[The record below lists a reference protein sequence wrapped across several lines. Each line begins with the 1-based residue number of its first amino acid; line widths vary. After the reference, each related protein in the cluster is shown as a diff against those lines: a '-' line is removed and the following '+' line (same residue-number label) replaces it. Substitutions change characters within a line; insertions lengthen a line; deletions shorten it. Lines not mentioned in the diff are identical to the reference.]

1 MKAFLLVL
9 GLLLAGAAPVVRV
22 HAQILEDTVFTLGT
36 VTRDQ
41 SNRNWAYVVLQPTEP
56 GLLAQR
62 KLAVYV
68 KAGDATSAT
77 PFERQAILTLQTD
90 PAAIAALLQRAANL
104 GDDQAALNSRLS
116 NLFAALIP
124 SGTPT
129 LAERLSIV
137 IRGSLDKPQ
146 HYQKLVQLSR
156 FHPSVALCL
165 GFGHAEL
172 IGTGKYTFEV
182 RDFDLGANAD
192 RGVLGRVTV
201 EAGNPIILP
210 SPGQPF
216 EVKDPSGKG
225 HLNVKLRWPTSPEL
239 RRLSLLSYGFNV
251 YRVPKFVADANVALF
266 YSANPDRAQFLAQVK
281 TNPAIGRVTQLPVLA
296 SRNFDDS
303 APANVNSAYN
313 PTNKIAFVADD
324 GGLSGGTYV
333 FKDGQAFIYYVTAR
347 DLLGR
352 DGFVSRG
359 ALVTICDRMP
369 TDAPRL
375 PVVENHYVFTGV
387 GPKQHL
393 KVSWKPVKS
402 VGEDTGISGYY
413 VYRWTAP
420 SQIPQN
426 ENLPALHRV
435 SALIPHVGG
444 QPSYSFIDSGGDAPT
459 VPADLNRTFW
469 YTVRAVDL
477 SSCGGNFSANSAP
490 AFGVLRDRT
499 GPVAPNGGGP
509 LVLCCDPV
517 IEGRKAF
524 DVTPNENLDPDL
536 IHFDLVCTRR
546 DDGVAFADF
555 WFSLNGGASSN
566 YIGRATF
573 PENASEVVRRL
584 TYARRLFSENAAFTA
599 YARSGDSAGDVSSQA
614 LVRAGG
620 LVGRSIVRR
629 VEFEAATRC
638 ERVAALAGSAG
649 RKGCD
654 VHRPQPPKPVGDPA
668 SPAEE
673 GVLVTV
679 PLTPT
684 TTEFRLYRRVDFG
697 PLTLI
702 KQGQAKYNSVTNLAV
717 QIPDED
723 MPANASSLCYFGQL
737 FDEHGNGSPM
747 TQLGDCITVSQPTA
761 KPLLA
766 ALEPLG
772 GDAAPRMVIRWFCP
786 PAGLERFKVRV
797 AVLGENPPNNLGNVL
812 STNQT
817 GGLDLQPVNQNLPV
831 VLWKLVDY
839 GEYLTPLIGPNFG
852 DGAAFSVT
860 VPVVQGKRYYVK
872 VTGVVKGGGNGKTS
886 NTESFFWQPPPEEV
900 GPQVPWPQRPLPT
913 VVLHHP
919 EVAPVRLKLPD
930 FDGLAIKIGD
940 VRREDARDFKTEGGG
955 TFAMLKGLLKPE
967 PLVYTNGQGAS
978 LLPAVLYRFQVPST
992 GLPQVSGDLVQVSPL
1007 MSQIATVST
1016 NVSNLGVFTRI
1027 DDPFVRLTGLN
1038 QIPGSNNSSEFSL
1051 VLLDTTPVILGANYA
1066 YLLVRFDDMG
1076 EVVNVIP
1083 TTLVEVTP

>member
-1 MKAFLLVL
+1 MKAFLKFL
-9 GLLLAGAAPVVRV
+9 GLLLAIATQVVTV
-22 HAQILEDTVFTLGT
+22 QAQILEDTVFTLAT

-41 SNRNWAYVVLQPTEP
+41 TNRHWAYVVLQPTEP
-56 GLLAQR
+56 GLLAER

-68 KAGDATSAT
+68 KAGDPTSVT

-90 PAAIAALLQRAANL
+90 PAAIAALIQRASNL
-104 GDDQAALNSRLS
+104 GDDLESLNGRLS

-172 IGTGKYTFEV
+172 IGDGKHTFEV
-182 RDFDLGANAD
+182 RDFDLGSNAD

-201 EAGNPIILP
+201 EAGNPIVLP

-251 YRVPKFVADANVALF
+251 YRVPKFVADANAGLF
-266 YSANPDRAQFLAQVK
+266 YAVNPDRVQFLAQVK

-296 SRNFDDS
+296 NRNFDDS

-333 FKDGQAFIYYVTAR
+333 FKDGQAFVYYVTAR

-352 DGFVSRG
+352 DGFISRG

-375 PVVENHYVFTGV
+375 PVVENHYLFV
-387 GPKQHL
+387 GGAPKQHL
-393 KVSWKPVKS
+393 KVSWKPVIS
-402 VGEDTGISGYY
+402 PGEDTGISGYY

-426 ENLPALHRV
+426 ESLPALHRV
-435 SALIPHVGG
+435 SALIPHVNG
-444 QPSYSFIDSGGDAPT
+444 QLNYSFIDSGAGAPN
-459 VPADLNRTFW
+459 VPADVNKTFW

-499 GPVAPNGGGP
+499 GPVAPSGGGP
-509 LVLCCDPV
+509 LVLCCDPL

-524 DVTPNENLDPDL
+524 DVSANENLDPDL
-536 IHFDLVCTRR
+536 LHFDLVCTRR
-546 DDGVAFADF
+546 DDGISFVDF
-555 WFSLNGGASSN
+555 WFSINGGVSSN
-566 YIGRATF
+566 YVGRSTF
-573 PENASEVVRRL
+573 PESASVVVRRL
-584 TYARRLFSENAAFTA
+584 TYPRRLFTENASFYA
-599 YARSGDSAGDVSSQA
+599 YARSGDSEGDLSPQDS
-614 LVRAGG
+614 VRVGG
-620 LVGRSIVRR
+620 APQRANIRQ
-629 VEFEAATRC
+629 VEFEAASRC
-638 ERVAALAGSAG
+638 ERLPALAGSAG
-649 RKGCD
+649 RKGCN
-654 VHRPQPPKPVGDPA
+654 VHRPQPPRPVGDPNA
-668 SPAEE
+668 PPDG
-673 GVLVTV
+673 GVIVVV
-679 PLTPT
+679 PLTPS
-684 TTEFRLYRRVDFG
+684 TTEYRLYRRVDFG

-702 KQGQAKYNSVTNLAV
+702 KQGQANYDSVTNLSE

-723 MPANASSLCYFGQL
+723 MPANASSLCYYGQL
-737 FDEHGNGSPM
+737 FDEHGNASPM
-747 TQLGDCITVSQPTA
+747 TQLGDCITVTQPTA

-766 ALEPLG
+766 SLEPLG

-797 AVLGENPPNNLGNVL
+797 AILGENPPNTLGSVL
-812 STNQT
+812 SPNQA
-817 GGLDLQPVNQNLPV
+817 GGLDFQPVNPNIPIA
-831 VLWKLVDY
+831 LWKLVDY
-839 GEYLTPLIGPNFG
+839 GEYLTPIIGPNFG
-852 DGAAFSVT
+852 DGAAFSLT
-860 VPVVQGKRYYVK
+860 VPVIQGKRYYVK
-872 VTGVVKGGGNGKTS
+872 VTGVVKGGGTGKTS
-886 NTESFFWQPPPEEV
+886 NTESFLWQPPPEEV
-900 GPQVPWPQRPLPT
+900 GPLVPWPQRPLPT
-913 VVLHHP
+913 LVFHHP
-919 EVAPVRLKLPD
+919 EIAPVRLKIAD

-940 VRREDARDFKTEGGG
+940 VRRQDAREFKTGSGSTFSMLEGV
-955 TFAMLKGLLKPE
+955 LKPE
-967 PLVYTNGQGAS
+967 SLIYTNGQGAS
-978 LLPAVLYRFQVPST
+978 LFPAVLYRFQVASA

-1007 MSQIATVST
+1007 MNQIATVTT
-1016 NVSNLGVFTRI
+1016 NVPDVGVFTRI
-1027 DDPFVRLTGLN
+1027 DDPFIRLTALN
-1038 QIPGSNNSSEFSL
+1038 VIPGKNDSGERNL
-1051 VLLDTTPVILGANYA
+1051 VLLDTTPVIIGANYA
-1066 YLLVRFDDMG
+1066 YLLVRFDDTG
-1076 EVVNVIP
+1076 EVANVIP